1 MRGGWP
7 NDRASTIFLAEATTW
22 EIVWDGAIIGVGIE
36 KFTSV
41 FTDGIDTAGDSID

>member
-1 MRGGWP
+1 MGSGWP
-7 NDRASTIFLAEATTW
+7 DHGASTIFLAEATTW
-22 EIVWDGAIIGVGIE
+22 EVVWDGAIVGVRVE